1 VILTFRPIETWPEG
15 WPRDPSA
22 HSPFKA
28 SYASTL
34 DILDRELAA
43 IDTTEV
49 FLQID
54 VKPGGVRND
63 GQLRADAKARNQ
75 GVILTVD
82 AQRLGTL
89 VYSCDQF
96 GLDYYGNTKAGAWRQ
111 NLRAIALGM
120 EALRKVDRYGIADR
134 GQQYAGYKALGAGI
148 PLGPPQM
155 TATEALEVLRLGARW
170 RAGPDH
176 DDPKEIARAY
186 KIAAKRLHPDVGG
199 DPEEFKRLQ
208 DAVAVLNLGAGATP

>member
-1 VILTFRPIETWPEG
+1 MARG
-15 WPRDPSA
+15 
-22 HSPFKA
+22 
-28 SYASTL
+28 
-34 DILDRELAA
+34 LAA
-43 IDTTEV
+43 RPV
-49 FLQID
+49 GPL
-54 VKPGGVRND
+54 
-63 GQLRADAKARNQ
+63 
-75 GVILTVD
+75 
-82 AQRLGTL
+82 
-89 VYSCDQF
+89 
-96 GLDYYGNTKAGAWRQ
+96 
-111 NLRAIALGM
+111 
-120 EALRKVDRYGIADR
+120 ADR